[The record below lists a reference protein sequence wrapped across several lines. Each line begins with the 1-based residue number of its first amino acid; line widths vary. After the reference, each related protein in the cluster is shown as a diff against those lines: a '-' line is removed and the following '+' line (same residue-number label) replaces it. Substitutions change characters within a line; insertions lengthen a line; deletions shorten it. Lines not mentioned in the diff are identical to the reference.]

1 MVTKQTNFYGGH
13 NWLCGQPD
21 IPGLSKEVR
30 DGWELKVRKSCP
42 RWSSRHLIQR
52 GEGQVQCS
60 EPGSGEDTSC
70 LRLAGLEE
78 GRNTQWQALEA
89 MWRILGF
96 SLRTREGIKEFKSK
110 WMTWSDWKRFDILK
124 DSWKWLEKEDAWEVL
139 DHQLHTGPQKA
150 WFSNK
155 RNTYSGSDTFLSIFK
170 QLISFPQNYIRGG
183 SNFSPLYRCSRW
195 GTERLKFA
203 QAHPAI
209 RWWSR
214 VHG

>member
-1 MVTKQTNFYGGH
+1 MVTSKQTSMGAI
-13 NWLCGQPD
+13 LECGQPD

-70 LRLAGLEE
+70 LRLAGLDE

-139 DHQLHTGPQKA
+139 RTDLTTSYILVSKKH
-150 WFSNK
+150 
-155 RNTYSGSDTFLSIFK
+155 DFL
-170 QLISFPQNYIRGG
+170 IRETLTVGQI
-183 SNFSPLYRCSRW
+183 PL
-195 GTERLKFA
+195 
-203 QAHPAI
+203 
-209 RWWSR
+209 
-214 VHG
+214 